1 MSPGFGAT
9 LDNLFDSDDAS
20 DSMKGRKMSEQFD
33 VIIIGSGPAGL
44 TAGLYCG
51 RAGLKSMIIEKENL
65 GGALVNIDHIE
76 NWPGVEDSIMGAELA
91 GNMLGQVMTC
101 GVELESATQVTRLA
115 ILDTNIIGISS
126 AAKDYAAKSVIITG
140 GTRPRI
146 VGIPGEESLSGLGV
160 HYCVM
165 CDGATYAGKE
175 IAIIG
180 GGDTGVTGAF
190 YMNRLGCKVKLF
202 EIMPELGACN
212 VLKERL
218 RSNTEIKIHCSTVV
232 RGIEKQN
239 QTISLRLENL
249 STQKEFDI
257 EVDGIFVLAGRIPES
272 DYLKGFVKLDENGFV
287 VVNQWMETSLP
298 GVFAAGDIRCDS
310 GMQIVTAAGDGA
322 TAAIAAERYIN
333 QLAW

>member
-1 MSPGFGAT
+1 
-9 LDNLFDSDDAS
+9 
-20 DSMKGRKMSEQFD
+20 
-33 VIIIGSGPAGL
+33 
-44 TAGLYCG
+44 
-51 RAGLKSMIIEKENL
+51 MIIEKENL
-65 GGALVNIDHIE
+65 GGALANIDHIE
-76 NWPGVEDSIMGAELA
+76 NWPGVENSIMGGELA
-91 GNMLGQVMTC
+91 GNMLGQVVAC
-101 GVELESATQVTRLA
+101 GVELQSATQVTRLA

-126 AAKDYAAKSVIITG
+126 AAKDYAAKTVIVTG

-146 VGIPGEESLSGLGV
+146 IGIPGEESLSGLGV

-165 CDGATYAGKE
+165 CDGATYADKE

-190 YMNRLGCKVKLF
+190 YMNRLGCEVKLF

-218 RSNTEIKIHCSTVV
+218 QGDSKIEIYCSTVV

-239 QTISLRLENL
+239 QTLSLRLENI
-249 STQKEFDI
+249 STQKESDI

-287 VVNQWMETSLP
+287 VVNQWMETNLP

>member
-1 MSPGFGAT
+1 
-9 LDNLFDSDDAS
+9 
-20 DSMKGRKMSEQFD
+20 MSEQFD

-65 GGALVNIDHIE
+65 GGALVNIDQIE
-76 NWPGVEDSIMGAELA
+76 NWPGVEDIIMGAELA
-91 GNMLGQVMTC
+91 GNLLGQVMTC
-101 GVELESATQVTRLA
+101 GVELESATQVTGLA
-115 ILDTNIIGISS
+115 KSDKNNIEISS
-126 AAKDYAAKSVIITG
+126 ASKKYSAKTVIITG

-146 VGIPGEESLSGLGV
+146 IGIPGEESLSGLGV

-175 IAIIG
+175 VAIIG

-190 YMNRLGCKVKLF
+190 YMNRLGCGVKLF
-202 EIMPELGACN
+202 EIMPELGACS

-218 RSNTEIKIHCSTVV
+218 QSHTEIEIHCSTVV

-239 QTISLRLENL
+239 QTISLRLENR
-249 STQKEFDI
+249 STQEEFDI

-287 VVNQWMETSLP
+287 VVNQWMETNLP

-333 QLAW
+333 ELVW